1 MDDILKGT
9 MEEQKKCFVRQHG
22 TPWRRAQPYEDMALR
37 LYVEQEGNDIRILV
51 PRGEHNPFIAYFS
64 RINDEVCIY
73 RTDRGKE
80 VEIIMERP
88 SRVGYINRITA
99 W

>member
-1 MDDILKGT
+1 MKGT
-9 MEEQKKCFVRQHG
+9 MEEQKKCYVRQEG
-22 TPWRRAQPYEDMALR
+22 DLWRKAKPYQEAALR

-51 PRGEHNPFIAYFS
+51 PRGEHSPFIAYFS

-73 RTDRGKE
+73 RTEKGKE
-80 VEIIMERP
+80 VEIITERP